1 MFIERLTEEQV
12 KDFLDEQYDKDY
24 LKYEFIH
31 NKKIGTISGTVKYLH
46 DSDEFDS
53 FWLYDF
59 EVGWC
64 NFSTKENDWIR
75 YLYKIFGEE
84 YKEAYLAECAKVF
97 E

>member
-12 KDFLDEQYDKDY
+12 KDFLDKQYDKDY
-24 LKYEFIH
+24 FEYEF
-31 NKKIGTISGTVKYLH
+31 KKGERIAGIVKYLNN
-46 DSDEFDS
+46 SDEFDS
-53 FWLYDF
+53 FWLSDF
-59 EVGWC
+59 EVVWSILS
-64 NFSTKENDWIR
+64 NMENDWIR